1 MHHSSLK
8 LQSLFTA
15 LICSDET
22 SFKKCLNRMLV
33 TWNLLL
39 STSLFNRVTRAASL
53 CPFYPFSK
61 CLGSFISST
70 ALYWQKAF
78 KNGPASIYLGFT
90 LTKEFSKHHKGK
102 PVPKWTKTLF
112 LFNVYKSFNAK
123 RMLENGG
130 DKFLV
135 LIGKLATMP
144 NDTKKQKN
152 GTSGNWIKNPLTPIC
167 QIRLCC
173 AICQFWDER
182 FFTPKGN
189 DSS

>member
-8 LQSLFTA
+8 LQSPFTA

-39 STSLFNRVTRAASL
+39 STSLFNRVTRVSERRAF

-90 LTKEFSKHHKGK
+90 LTKEFSKHNKGK
-102 PVPKWTKTLF
+102 PRSKNGQK

-123 RMLENGG
+123 RMFENGC
-130 DKFLV
+130 DKPFLV

-152 GTSGNWIKNPLTPIC
+152 PEI
-167 QIRLCC
+167 
-173 AICQFWDER
+173 E
-182 FFTPKGN
+182 
-189 DSS
+189 